1 VPTPSGRRASTLATG
16 TAAVVLAALAAGC
29 GGSSSPGVASIG
41 TGPNAS
47 AGRPSFAAA
56 YHCFAAHGYPDYRV
70 PNAHK
75 TGGNGWYRRGNQI
88 VLTPAF
94 QKLTS
99 TARFQAAEKVCDPL
113 FPPVKRNP
121 AEVAAEVA
129 QARKFAQ
136 CARAHGMPNIPDPG
150 GDPPWL
156 IDLNAAGINY
166 DGPKFKDVLATCQST
181 LKNGLLPFIVGN
193 GG

>member
-1 VPTPSGRRASTLATG
+1 MNRTLSASVAVVTLVAAPLAT
-16 TAAVVLAALAAGC
+16 GC

-41 TGPNAS
+41 GTGTHGS
-47 AGRPSFAAA
+47 APRRSFAAA
-56 YHCFAAHGYPDYRV
+56 YHCFAAHGYPNYRA
-70 PNAHK
+70 PNANK
-75 TGGNGWYRRGNQI
+75 TGGNGWYRRGNTI
-88 VLTPAF
+88 VLTPA
-94 QKLTS
+94 LTKMVNS
-99 TARFQAAEKVCDPL
+99 PKFKAAEKACDPL
-113 FPPVKRNP
+113 FPPVKRDP
-121 AEVAAEVA
+121 AVVAARVA
-129 QARKFAQ
+129 QARKFAE
-136 CARAHGMPNIPDPG
+136 CARTHGMPNMPDPES